1 MGQHQASNIHLVE
14 ISEGKKWALKNRK
27 KRGPQTSLIWWKTI
41 TAKMYKAQQ
50 ASRKTNI
57 KRSTP
62 KHTIIKLWKPKTNR
76 KNWKEQEKKD
86 SLHIRVHQYE

>member
-62 KHTIIKLWKPKTNR
+62 KHTIIKLWKPNR
-76 KNWKEQEKKD
+76 KTWKEQEKKD